1 MKYHHE
7 KWEGGGYPDG
17 LKGEQIPMQA
27 RIVAVADA
35 FDAMTTTRPY
45 QKAMEVSYVLER
57 LREMSQK
64 RFDGAV
70 VDALARSHAKGGLVP
85 TDAGAP
91 ARAARAAGR

>member
-17 LKGEQIPMQA
+17 LKGEQIPLQA

-57 LREMSQK
+57 LREMSSK
-64 RFDGAV
+64 RFDGTV
-70 VDALARSHAKGGLVP
+70 VEALARSHAKGDLVP
-85 TDAGAP
+85 TDAAP
-91 ARAARAAGR
+91 VRVPQAAAR

>member
-17 LKGEQIPMQA
+17 LKGEEIPLQA
-27 RIVAVADA
+27 RIVAVADT

-45 QKAMEVSYVLER
+45 QKAMEISYVLER
-57 LREMSQK
+57 LRDMSGK

-70 VDALARSHAKGGLVP
+70 VEALARSHARGGLIP
-85 TDAGAP
+85 TEAAP
-91 ARAARAAGR
+91 AAARAGAAR